1 MNDRLR
7 SVISMAV
14 FVVLAGYVGFSAL
27 RLGLLL
33 WQRFGA
39 PRDSVGEL
47 CADLP
52 TVSLASLALKISLG
66 WTNLPSM
73 DLPST

>member
-7 SVISMAV
+7 SLISMAV

-39 PRDSVGEL
+39 
-47 CADLP
+47 A
-52 TVSLASLALKISLG
+52 
-66 WTNLPSM
+66 
-73 DLPST
+73 

>member
-1 MNDRLR
+1 MYGCPWHGQTGCNSPAKTMNDRLR

-39 PRDSVGEL
+39 
-47 CADLP
+47 A
-52 TVSLASLALKISLG
+52 
-66 WTNLPSM
+66 
-73 DLPST
+73 

>member
-33 WQRFGA
+33 WQRFSA
-39 PRDSVGEL
+39 
-47 CADLP
+47 A
-52 TVSLASLALKISLG
+52 
-66 WTNLPSM
+66 
-73 DLPST
+73 

>member
-7 SVISMAV
+7 SILSMAL
-14 FVVLAGYVGFSAL
+14 FVVLAGYVGFSAI

-39 PRDSVGEL
+39 
-47 CADLP
+47 A
-52 TVSLASLALKISLG
+52 
-66 WTNLPSM
+66 
-73 DLPST
+73 